1 FEQRSHNY
9 LESAI
14 RSSRSIDSIRSR
26 HNKFEKTSYDRW
38 HTVSAFVGSEI
49 SIPCSVDLNGC
60 GNIYFIT
67 WTKNVSNHNP
77 LNSSNIVRED
87 HPNRSSTIAIDRSE
101 ISESSLN
108 HAKTDEWQRV
118 FIHSKTFERVLGDL
132 DTYGPKNRVRFG
144 PQNLSSAEFAFLT
157 LSTVVP
163 EDEGVY
169 KCDVTYVT
177 PHAQGKCPSLTY
189 IRVQTLIRPSP
200 PSIRVNGKSLS
211 EYHVHA
217 TEFALTG
224 TRSSAKSNHFE
235 SSDVDL
241 LIGRQIGPFE
251 EGSTIVFECSTFVGR
266 PMPELHWFNGS
277 RLLRSKLSTI
287 DLDDNQIE
295 YQSINTSKAIR
306 RKLIATARIIA
317 SRYDLGSKFECRVN
331 WNNSQS
337 DNGWNESLKSLD
349 SSHLKDWLFLDIKVR
364 PLSIRVESS
373 QNSVMS
379 GEKVQLRCVVDGARP
394 AANITWYNRTEIIS
408 SDNFLS
414 DETSKS
420 NALYASESVESK
432 ASVSDKT
439 HPINITFDS
448 ELMTDGTYQTTSV
461 LVFTAT
467 RSDHLADFVCEGT
480 SEVLKNRNEVPLLQG
495 ITLNVFYPPIVAIE
509 PYGMIAINESS
520 TIQFWCTYDANP
532 MNITRI
538 VWFKNNHP
546 IETSDEPSEANKITQ
561 SRDEKGTPILTIREI
576 NRQDTADYSCQVEN
590 RFKASDSIT
599 VARLE
604 VACKLFNP
612 PVVSFEIIDPKNG
625 TIEERLDNISNF
637 SVTFKCSLLM
647 GNPSKLLAVNWYKD
661 QRIFLT
667 TISLKNN
674 HNKFFDGVWLS
685 QSSSMDRR
693 NSYPPSYHRIG
704 SGKHFTLTDDST
716 IFIGPLDGKA
726 LFIDNEL
733 DSNDIYYLD
742 DPQTLTIANVTR
754 KMMGNYGCSGY
765 NGAANY
771 SDVSDPK
778 FLSVK
783 C

>member
-1 FEQRSHNY
+1 M
-9 LESAI
+9 L
-14 RSSRSIDSIRSR
+14 
-26 HNKFEKTSYDRW
+26 
-38 HTVSAFVGSEI
+38 
-49 SIPCSVDLNGC
+49 
-60 GNIYFIT
+60 
-67 WTKNVSNHNP
+67 
-77 LNSSNIVRED
+77 IV
-87 HPNRSSTIAIDRSE
+87 
-101 ISESSLN
+101 
-108 HAKTDEWQRV
+108 
-118 FIHSKTFERVLGDL
+118 
-132 DTYGPKNRVRFG
+132 
-144 PQNLSSAEFAFLT
+144 
-157 LSTVVP
+157 
-163 EDEGVY
+163 
-169 KCDVTYVT
+169 
-177 PHAQGKCPSLTY
+177 
-189 IRVQTLIRPSP
+189 RPSP

-495 ITLNVFYPPIVAIE
+495 ITLNVF
-509 PYGMIAINESS
+509 
-520 TIQFWCTYDANP
+520 
-532 MNITRI
+532 
-538 VWFKNNHP
+538 
-546 IETSDEPSEANKITQ
+546 
-561 SRDEKGTPILTIREI
+561 
-576 NRQDTADYSCQVEN
+576 
-590 RFKASDSIT
+590 
-599 VARLE
+599 
-604 VACKLFNP
+604 CKLF
-612 PVVSFEIIDPKNG
+612 FLI
-625 TIEERLDNISNF
+625 
-637 SVTFKCSLLM
+637 
-647 GNPSKLLAVNWYKD
+647 
-661 QRIFLT
+661 IFLT
-667 TISLKNN
+667 FLKE
-674 HNKFFDGVWLS
+674 FWD
-685 QSSSMDRR
+685 
-693 NSYPPSYHRIG
+693 
-704 SGKHFTLTDDST
+704 
-716 IFIGPLDGKA
+716 
-726 LFIDNEL
+726 
-733 DSNDIYYLD
+733 
-742 DPQTLTIANVTR
+742 
-754 KMMGNYGCSGY
+754 
-765 NGAANY
+765 
-771 SDVSDPK
+771 
-778 FLSVK
+778 
-783 C
+783 